1 MTDRRPDG
9 GGGPAAKPSSSSL
22 TVRTATGTGGA
33 VMVASDKL
41 LSQLDALG
49 RLADNLMPTAGD
61 LVGSLDRFDPSVPI
75 EYGVPTAALEAHRIA
90 STAVQ
95 VILAAQDRAERLRA
109 SVRACLTEYSQ
120 TEQAAIG
127 LSHRVS
133 EDLAWF
139 FGAGAGLFGLPVGL
153 DAVGG
158 FLLGGAMTG
167 RSPSRTALLLQ
178 DFLKTHGRILT
189 NPATV
194 AAIRE
199 LASDA
204 DGIGEGYL
212 LLPPPVADELQT
224 TGATGVSTSANTVV
238 ALGRDLGLFERSG
251 VAVRKTS
258 NFEYGTPP
266 TSLTAR
272 AESFPLPGSDP
283 NGEQIRIDRYVE
295 AGKPD
300 RFDVFI
306 AGTVTFDP
314 VTANQPFDLSS
325 DLNGVGQQSSAS
337 YEAVVQAMNQAGI
350 TAHSPVVVN
359 GYSQGGL
366 LASMV
371 AASGKYNVQGVV
383 TFGAPSSQ
391 VHIPASVPVLSVRN
405 TEDLVPATSGYDVN
419 PNALVVE
426 RPAFANQPVPSDWA
440 VPAHRLSYYQQTAA
454 VVDEAKST
462 QVRAVLDPLNQ
473 FGAGATRVDS
483 TLWLATR
490 VPTTG

>member
-1 MTDRRPDG
+1 
-9 GGGPAAKPSSSSL
+9 
-22 TVRTATGTGGA
+22 
-33 VMVASDKL
+33 MVASDQI

-49 RLADNLMPTAGD
+49 RLADNLLQTVGD
-61 LVGSLDRFDPSVPI
+61 LVVGLDRFDPSNSI
-75 EYGVPTAALEAHRIA
+75 GYGVPPAALEAHRIA

-95 VILAAQDRAERLRA
+95 VLLEAQHRAQRLGDT
-109 SVRACLTEYSQ
+109 VRSCLTEYAQ

-133 EDLAWF
+133 ENLAWF
-139 FGAGAGLFGLPVGL
+139 FGAGAGLFWVPVAL
-153 DAVGG
+153 DLVGG

-167 RSPSRTALLLQ
+167 RSPSQTVLLLQ
-178 DFLKTHGRILT
+178 DFLKSHGRILT

-212 LLPPPVADELQT
+212 LLPPPVAGELQASGT
-224 TGATGVSTSANTVV
+224 TGVSSSANTVV
-238 ALGRDLGLFERSG
+238 ALGRDLGLFEKSG
-251 VAVRKTS
+251 VTVRKTS
-258 NFEYGTPP
+258 SFEYGSPP

-272 AESFPLPGSDP
+272 AESFPLPASDP

-314 VTANQPFDLSS
+314 VTAKQPFDLAS
-325 DLNGVGQQSSAS
+325 DLSGVGQQPSAS
-337 YEAVVQAMNQAGI
+337 YEAVVQAMKQAGI
-350 TAHSPVVVN
+350 TAHSPVVMN

-366 LASMV
+366 VASMV
-371 AASGKYNVQGVV
+371 AASGKYNVHGVV

-419 PNALVVE
+419 TNALIVE

-454 VVDEAKST
+454 VVDQAKSSE
-462 QVRAVLDPLNQ
+462 VRTVLDPLNR
-473 FGAGATRVDS
+473 FGRGATRVDS

-490 VPTTG
+490 VPATG